1 MVHYNGIAELV
12 STPLLLVLLCRLSLA
27 QCAILL
33 GIGLQHKS
41 PDDLSKEMEVP
52 TTQLLGLF
60 VRSIRKFSKFF
71 KELEESAITESLPTE
86 STMDTAMLAVGG
98 DRVPL
103 EQELVQ
109 AAK

>member
-1 MVHYNGIAELV
+1 M
-12 STPLLLVLLCRLSLA
+12 LCRLSLA

-33 GIGLQHKS
+33 GVGLQHKS
-41 PDDLSKEMEVP
+41 PDDLSKEMEIP

-71 KELEESAITESLPTE
+71 KDLEESAISESLPPE
-86 STMDTAMLAVGG
+86 STMDTDLLSVGEE
-98 DRVPL
+98 RVSL